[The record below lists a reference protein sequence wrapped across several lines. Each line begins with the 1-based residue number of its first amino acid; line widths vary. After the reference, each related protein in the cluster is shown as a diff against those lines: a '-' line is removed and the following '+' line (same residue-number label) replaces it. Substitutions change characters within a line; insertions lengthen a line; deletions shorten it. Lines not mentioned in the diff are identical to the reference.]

1 MKKGILLIAAS
12 VITISSFSQDKVSF
26 GIKGGFSSARMQG
39 EAMNSLGNL
48 VDLTG
53 GYVTTNSRSGFFAG
67 GNVSIPVSENIS
79 IEPGLYYTQK
89 GYEMRGDLQW
99 KAVDFLSA
107 AATAKL
113 DAQYVDL
120 PLLLKANFGGF
131 QVFAGPQVSYLVN
144 ADLKTKAGI
153 LGINLLNKNWDVTNE
168 YNRWDAGVTG
178 GIGYQFKNGVNLSAA
193 YDHGLSRV
201 DANQSLEAYNRS
213 FKVGLGMRF

>member
-1 MKKGILLIAAS
+1 MKKGILLITAFFF
-12 VITISSFSQDKVSF
+12 TLFSFAQDKASF
-26 GIKGGFSSARMQG
+26 GIRGGFSSARMEG
-39 EAMNSLGNL
+39 DAMNSLDNL
-48 VDLTG
+48 VDITG
-53 GYVTTNSRSGFFAG
+53 GRVSTTSRSGFFAG
-67 GNVSIPVSENIS
+67 AHVSIPVSENFS

-89 GYEMRGDLQW
+89 GYEMKGDLQW

-120 PLLLKANFGGF
+120 PVLLKANFGGF
-131 QVFAGPQVSYLVN
+131 QVFAGPQVSYLAN
-144 ADLKTKAGI
+144 ADLKTRAGI
-153 LGINLLNKNWDVTNE
+153 LGINLLNKSWDVTGE

-201 DANQSLEAYNRS
+201 DANQDLEAYNRS

>member
-67 GNVSIPVSENIS
+67 GNVSLPVSENIS